1 MKKLVFGATGLL
13 GSAFMRKYPTAI
25 VLSSKDIN
33 CLSQSS
39 IADWFSNN
47 LMLFEDE
54 VDVFLCMGKVA
65 GIKGQNDLDMMTENA
80 LMALNM
86 LTALATFLKKGR
98 VIYFSSSCVYPR
110 GIVYPL
116 KPEDLL
122 KASPERSNE
131 GYALAK
137 IIGTKFIEY
146 MNDDR
151 FYCVVPPNL
160 CGPNDNWDSTT
171 SHVLQSMVRKIC
183 DAKDTDTP
191 TITFWGDPSVRRE
204 YLYVDDLVDG
214 VECFIQNTRRKS
226 ENPRVV
232 HIGYGADFTLSSWAH
247 MVANRANYHGIIE
260 FDGSHSGNPRKL
272 LDISYM
278 RFKLDWR
285 SKYTVFGIVDNLIKD
300 YMEWKM
306 QQKNI

>member
-1 MKKLVFGATGLL
+1 MKKLVIGATGLL

-25 VLSSKDIN
+25 GLSTKNIDCTN
-33 CLSQSS
+33 QVS
-39 IADWFSNN
+39 ISDWFSRNSE
-47 LMLFEDE
+47 LFKEDVE
-54 VDVFLCMGKVA
+54 VFLCMGKVA
-65 GIKGQNDLDMMTENA
+65 GIKGQNDLAMMTENT

-86 LTALATFLKKGR
+86 LTALNNFLVKGR

-110 GIVYPL
+110 GMVHPL

-122 KASPERSNE
+122 KAPPERSNE

-137 IIGTKFIEY
+137 ILGTKIIEY

-160 CGPNDNWDSTT
+160 CGPNDTWDLSR
-171 SHVLQSMVRKIC
+171 SHVLQAMVRKIFE
-183 DAKDTDTP
+183 AKEYNTP
-191 TITFWGDPSVRRE
+191 SITFWGDPSVRRE

-214 VECFIQNTRRKS
+214 VDCFIQSTRRTS
-226 ENPRVV
+226 MNPRVV

-247 MVANRANYHGIIE
+247 IVVNRTGYHGIIE

-272 LDISYM
+272 LDISHM
-278 RFKLDWR
+278 KHKLGWR
-285 SKYTVFGIVDNLIKD
+285 SKYTVYGIVDKLIKD
-300 YMEWKM
+300 YTEWKK

>member
-25 VLSSKDIN
+25 GLSSKDIN

-47 LMLFEDE
+47 LKLFEDDVE
-54 VDVFLCMGKVA
+54 VFLCMGKVA

-80 LMALNM
+80 LMAFNM

-122 KASPERSNE
+122 KAPPERSNE

-183 DAKDTDTP
+183 DAKDTDNP

-204 YLYVDDLVDG
+204 YLYIDDLVDG

-232 HIGYGADFTLSSWAH
+232 HIGYGADFSLSSWAH

-272 LDISYM
+272 LDDSYI

>member
-25 VLSSKDIN
+25 GLSSKDIN

-47 LMLFEDE
+47 LKLFEDDVE
-54 VDVFLCMGKVA
+54 VFLCMGKVA

-110 GIVYPL
+110 GIVHPL

-122 KASPERSNE
+122 KAPPERSNE

-204 YLYVDDLVDG
+204 YLYVDDLVYG
-214 VECFIQNTRRKS
+214 VDTFIQSTQLKFK
-226 ENPRVV
+226 NPRVV

>member
-1 MKKLVFGATGLL
+1 
-13 GSAFMRKYPTAI
+13 
-25 VLSSKDIN
+25 
-33 CLSQSS
+33 
-39 IADWFSNN
+39 
-47 LMLFEDE
+47 MLFEDE

-86 LTALATFLKKGR
+86 LTALTTFLKKGR

-110 GIVYPL
+110 GIVHPL

-122 KASPERSNE
+122 KAPPERSNE

-285 SKYTVFGIVDNLIKD
+285 SKYSVFSIVDNLIKD

>member
-25 VLSSKDIN
+25 GLSSKDIN

-122 KASPERSNE
+122 KAPPERSNE

-285 SKYTVFGIVDNLIKD
+285 SKYTVFGIVDNLVKD
-300 YMEWKM
+300 YEEWKKP
-306 QQKNI
+306 QKNI